1 MYDVTCCTPRI
12 QRVSTQPVD
21 SASIVRNIA
30 SLCLRMQVV
39 FNIPITTIDEIFAS
53 LNAVDSVTQMYSFQA
68 VERSLKDCG
77 ITSQCVIQSV
87 HDTFCHENIFSRC
100 ISQNRTG
107 FAGLLSTHKRRA
119 AFYKCNFPFVPPVE
133 YKLGIKFGKRRTFQY
148 IYVLYTLQQLLAR
161 PDVLKE
167 VLEPAE
173 AVVGRYATYEDGS
186 YSRNNKLF
194 SSNDLTIK
202 IGLYYDDWESENPL
216 GTSRKKTQIKCIYWT
231 LHNLPPQHRTSL
243 NAV

>member
-119 AFYKCNFPFVPPVE
+119 AFYKCNFPAHTMRPINSYNKDVE
-133 YKLGIKFGKRRTFQY
+133 AETSSSTGIKRA
-148 IYVLYTLQQLLAR
+148 VLHYT
-161 PDVLKE
+161 P
-167 VLEPAE
+167 
-173 AVVGRYATYEDGS
+173 
-186 YSRNNKLF
+186 N
-194 SSNDLTIK
+194 
-202 IGLYYDDWESENPL
+202 
-216 GTSRKKTQIKCIYWT
+216 
-231 LHNLPPQHRTSL
+231 
-243 NAV
+243 